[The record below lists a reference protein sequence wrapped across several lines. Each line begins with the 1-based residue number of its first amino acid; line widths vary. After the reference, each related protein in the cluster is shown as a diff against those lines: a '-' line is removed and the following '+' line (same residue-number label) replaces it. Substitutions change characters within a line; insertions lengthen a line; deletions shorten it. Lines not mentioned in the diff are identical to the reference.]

1 MDCCGGDREKGVKV
15 TEEQKWDYITLSD
28 FKSTSCIAPFSYAWL
43 WILVITSIAVYIADA
58 FTAINLLAFN
68 KWSSQ
73 IKPAIP
79 FDIAKW
85 IFAIC
90 IILSYVLLALE
101 WLRAIRV
108 IRAGGVAE
116 SYLDPLA
123 VILQSIRMG
132 KNGQGWRRFLVF
144 AELTTSKKGVD
155 YIALFVYFQFKGA
168 LVIVLAEGPR
178 VVVNA
183 LTLWA
188 VMKAD
193 LIPEG
198 KNAATDGHS
207 SFQQFWINVDLLA
220 QQNREEVI
228 IYFTMLFTL
237 VVWVISAISLIVSVI
252 LYILFLWH
260 YIPSSDGRLSIYCR
274 RKVDSRLE
282 KIVSVKVRKALE
294 KQDAKRRKE
303 EQKAIKNGDRPG
315 QVQRIPTL
323 PVLSGSDDDTD
334 SIYSFGKENNG
345 SLPPYSSRPPSRTN
359 TMSTNRSGTSR
370 QPTLPSFPEDVKR
383 PLPPSRSDTQS
394 SAFSN
399 ASYTSNAPLLGQA
412 GSMGYGEPG
421 RGSPVPLMPPLD
433 RNGEYFSRP
442 PPNRSMTGGLQGLQ
456 RPYSPMSQGAP
467 SRLNTDIDFNSPSGR
482 NFPHLISPLSAT
494 HDPRTGGPSR
504 QNTGFSA
511 SSRRAPGPSRLAD
524 PAFSLY
530 DQQHAPAH
538 GPAYEMSPVEIS
550 PLGAPARPYDYLQNQ
565 SQAQSQARAQSPYYG
580 ADDYDPFRSAT
591 PVQQRQPQQQRRGA
605 ASPPPSLVPGNPSN
619 PSSSDGNGRGY
630 VVFNPSRNATPVAN
644 PGAVLPAVLQSAIQ
658 RREASNPLPGRGP
671 GSIPPQ
677 RSATAPIV
685 QPMGA

>member
-1 MDCCGGDREKGVKV
+1 MGCCGGDREKGGPVN
-15 TEEQKWDYITLSD
+15 EEQKWDYITLSD

-43 WILVITSIAVYIADA
+43 WILVITSIAVYVADA

-73 IKPAIP
+73 IKPPIP

-183 LTLWA
+183 LTLWT
-188 VMKAD
+188 VMKAS

-220 QQNREEVI
+220 QQNKEEVV

-237 VVWVISAISLIVSVI
+237 VIWVISALSLIVSVI

-260 YIPSSDGRLSIYCR
+260 YIPSADGRLSIYCR

-282 KIVSVKVRKALE
+282 KIVSVKVKKALE

-303 EQKAIKNGDRPG
+303 EQIAMKHGDRPG
-315 QVQRIPTL
+315 KAQRVPTL
-323 PVLSGSDDDTD
+323 PVLSGGDDDED
-334 SIYSFGKENNG
+334 SIYSFGKEKNG
-345 SLPPYSSRPPSRTN
+345 SLPPYSSQPPSRTN
-359 TMSTNRSGTSR
+359 TMSTNGSGTSR

-394 SAFSN
+394 SAFSS
-399 ASYTSNAPLLGQA
+399 ASYNSNAPLLSQA

-421 RGSPVPLMPPLD
+421 RSSPVPPMPPLD
-433 RNGEYFSRP
+433 RNGDYFSRP
-442 PPNRSMTGGLQGLQ
+442 PTNRTLTGATQGPQ
-456 RPYSPMSQGAP
+456 RPYSPMSQGRSSPAPTTRPENSYGAP
-467 SRLNTDIDFNSPSGR
+467 SRLNTTNTAFSPSGR
-482 NFPHLISPLSAT
+482 NSPHLVSPLSAT
-494 HDPRTGGPSR
+494 HDPRAGPSR
-504 QNTGFSA
+504 QNTGFSNS
-511 SSRRAPGPSRLAD
+511 SSRRGPGPSRLAD
-524 PAFSLY
+524 PAAAFSPY
-530 DQQHAPAH
+530 DQRNPAH

-550 PLGAPARPYDYLQNQ
+550 PLGAPVRPYEHLQNQ
-565 SQAQSQARAQSPYYG
+565 NQNQNQNQGQGREQSPYHST
-580 ADDYDPFRSAT
+580 DDYDPFRSPT
-591 PVQQRQPQQQRRGA
+591 PVQQYQQQGQQHQQQRGP
-605 ASPPPSLVPGNPSN
+605 ASPPPSLVPGNPSSGAN
-619 PSSSDGNGRGY
+619 GNGNGNGY
-630 VVFNPSRNATPVAN
+630 
-644 PGAVLPAVLQSAIQ
+644 G
-658 RREASNPLPGRGP
+658 
-671 GSIPPQ
+671 
-677 RSATAPIV
+677 
-685 QPMGA
+685 